1 LQEIGLLEYYKKCNN
16 TVGINPAPANTVIVI
31 SMRPATPFF
40 NSGFSV
46 ELAAPAPADE
56 ALWAAVTVTATPPAV
71 AEEADAA
78 TVIAA
83 EGPDTEI

>member
-1 LQEIGLLEYYKKCNN
+1 MQEIGLLKYYRKCNN
-16 TVGINPAPANTVIVI
+16 IVGINPAPANIVIVI
-31 SMRPATPFF
+31 SMRLVTPFF

-56 ALWAAVTVTATPPAV
+56 APGGEAVTVPKAPAEV
-71 AEEADAA
+71 AEADAA
-78 TVIAA
+78 TVIMA